1 MRFRRTAQGDRGA
14 AILTLLISI
23 LMPVTAVLLY
33 LLINRRRSGRVE
45 KKIVKAKQTGSH
57 EPFSIHPR
65 IDPAKCIGSGAC
77 VKACPEKDILGLSGG
92 KGRLINAS
100 QCVGHGACAAACP
113 VGAITLVFGTETRGV
128 DIPFLTNEFE
138 TNVKGVFIVGELG
151 GMGLIKNAITQGVE
165 AVEYIA
171 ERIKEGRRDRQ
182 VYDLVIAG
190 AGPGGLGASLAALK
204 HGLNFITVE
213 QNDIGG
219 TVLQYPRRKIVM
231 TSPVDMPMYGRVKL
245 RETKKEALLDLWM
258 DIVKKTGLKIRTGEK
273 LTGITQADGA
283 LIVATSAGQY
293 MSRCV
298 VLAIGRRGT
307 PRRLGVPGE
316 DLPKVAYRLLDPDQH
331 SNEDILV
338 VGGGDSAVEAAL
350 ALSGNGN
357 RVTLS
362 YRGEAFARIKPA
374 NRTRLEGA
382 ATDGSIKVMCNSNV
396 TEILDKKARLTAP
409 QGAVGIDN
417 DFVYIFAGGELPN
430 EFLKSIG
437 VQIERKYGKA

>member
-1 MRFRRTAQGDRGA
+1 M
-14 AILTLLISI
+14 ISI
-23 LMPVTAVLLY
+23 LIPAAAVLLY
-33 LLINRRRSGRVE
+33 LLINRRRSGRIE
-45 KKIVKAKQTGSH
+45 KKIVKAKETGSH
-57 EPFSIHPR
+57 EPFSVHPH

-128 DIPFLTNEFE
+128 DIPFLTPEFE

-165 AVEYIA
+165 AVGYIA
-171 ERIKEGRRDRQ
+171 ERIKEGRGDRQ

-204 HGLNFITVE
+204 HGLNFLTIE

-219 TVLQYPRRKIVM
+219 AVLQYPRRKVVM
-231 TSPVDMPMYGRVKL
+231 TSPVDIPMYGKVKL
-245 RETKKEALLDLWM
+245 KETRKEALLELWM

-283 LIVATSAGQY
+283 LCVTTSAGQY

-298 VLAIGRRGT
+298 VLAVGRRGT

-331 SNEDILV
+331 SNEHILV

-350 ALSGNGN
+350 ALSRNGN

-362 YRGEAFARIKPA
+362 YRGEAFARIKAA
-374 NRTRLEGA
+374 NRPRLDGA
-382 ATDGSIKVMCNSNV
+382 VADGSLKVMYNSNV

-409 QGAVGIDN
+409 QGPLDIDN

-437 VQIERKYGKA
+437 IRIERKYGKA

>member
-1 MRFRRTAQGDRGA
+1 MD
-14 AILTLLISI
+14 
-23 LMPVTAVLLY
+23 
-33 LLINRRRSGRVE
+33 
-45 KKIVKAKQTGSH
+45 
-57 EPFSIHPR
+57 
-65 IDPAKCIGSGAC
+65 
-77 VKACPEKDILGLSGG
+77 G

-100 QCVGHGACAAACP
+100 QCIGDGACAAACP

-128 DIPFLTNEFE
+128 DIPFLTTEFE

-151 GMGLIKNAITQGVE
+151 GMGLIKNAIAQGVE
-165 AVEYIA
+165 AVGYVA
-171 ERIKEGRRDRQ
+171 ERIKGGRKDGQ

-190 AGPGGLGASLAALK
+190 AGPGGLGASLAALER
-204 HGLNFITVE
+204 GLNFITVE

-231 TSPVDMPMYGRVKL
+231 TSPVDIPMYGKVKL
-245 RETKKEALLDLWM
+245 KETRKEALLDLWM
-258 DIVKKTGLKIRTGEK
+258 DIIKKTGLKIRTGEK
-273 LTGITQADGA
+273 LTGIREDGGA
-283 LIVATSAGQY
+283 LCVTTSAGEY
-293 MSRCV
+293 MARSV

-331 SNEDILV
+331 SNEHILV

-374 NRTRLEGA
+374 NRTRLDGA
-382 ATDGSIKVMCNSNV
+382 VLKGSVKVIFNSNV
-396 TEILDKKARLTAP
+396 AEILEKKARLVAP
-409 QGAVGIDN
+409 QGQVDLDN
-417 DFVYIFAGGELPN
+417 DFVYIFAGGEIPN

-437 VQIERKYGKA
+437 IRIERKFGTA